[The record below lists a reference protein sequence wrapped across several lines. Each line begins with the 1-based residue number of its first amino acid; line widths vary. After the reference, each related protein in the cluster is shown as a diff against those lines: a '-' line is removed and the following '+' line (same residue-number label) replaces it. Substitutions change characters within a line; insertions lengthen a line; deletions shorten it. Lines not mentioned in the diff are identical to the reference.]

1 MVSTTAQAIE
11 LSSSEG
17 VSICTI
23 PIITEPDVFTKFILV
38 RSIWNVLWARMLN
51 TRCTILR
58 WPLPRALC
66 EAALSHR
73 NAVSSVY
80 SMQMNERPESC
91 SSSASAWGAA
101 IQGSRTR
108 CIEGIRFPLVRWW
121 FIYAYEAHRSLAAP
135 FASQPICRINRSAT
149 CT

>member
-1 MVSTTAQAIE
+1 MTAQAKF
-11 LSSSEG
+11 SSSEG
-17 VSICTI
+17 VTICTFA
-23 PIITEPDVFTKFILV
+23 IITEPDVSTKFILV
-38 RSIWNVLWARMLN
+38 RSIWNVLWAGMLN
-51 TRCTILR
+51 TRCILR

-80 SMQMNERPESC
+80 SMQMDGKSESC
-91 SSSASAWGAA
+91 SSSASAQRTA

-108 CIEGIRFPLVRWW
+108 CIEGDRFPCARFML
-121 FIYAYEAHRSLAAP
+121 IYAYQAHRSLATPSAP
-135 FASQPICRINRSAT
+135 PIICRLSHSAT